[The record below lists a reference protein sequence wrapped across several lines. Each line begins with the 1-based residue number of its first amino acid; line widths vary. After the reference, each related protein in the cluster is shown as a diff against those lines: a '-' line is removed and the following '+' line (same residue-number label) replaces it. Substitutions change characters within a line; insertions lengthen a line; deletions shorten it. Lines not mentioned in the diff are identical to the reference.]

1 MKIELTEGKGLVRS
15 LKVTIPADAVSERLS
30 KHFTSLA
37 GRVKLDGFRPGQVP
51 LKVVRERF
59 GDEAR
64 AEVARALVQEYLP
77 QAIEKHKLRVA
88 GQPRVSAPGKEANDF
103 SVNDDKA
110 FTFNA
115 DVELLPEITP
125 KNYTG
130 IKLTKQ
136 VAEADDKVVETA
148 LERLKNQ
155 LKTFKTTTKAAKKGD
170 RVTVTGQGYTKQ
182 GPKGK
187 EKEEA
192 FEGGKL
198 ENFKVVL
205 GSGTLIPGFEDEL
218 VGAKTGEEVDVK
230 VTFPKEYHA
239 KQLAGQPAVFK
250 LKINEVEEGV
260 SEDLTDEAAKQFGME
275 SLDQLKT
282 VIQNGAVRDLGLAS
296 TQRLKRELLDSLDKA
311 NDFDVPGNM
320 VDNEIHALLNAQMQE
335 LQRRGLPPEAMGNP
349 QDVIKELKPL
359 AERRVRLGLL
369 MAEIAR
375 KEKIEVTNADIEQA
389 VQNQIMMAGPQ
400 ADQVR
405 HYFSHPQNRQMLA
418 GPVLEDKVSAWLLE
432 KAAIT
437 EKKVKADELLTEL
450 Q

>member
-1 MKIELTEGKGLVRS
+1 MKIELTEGKGLARS

-30 KHFTSLA
+30 KHFTTLA

-64 AEVARALVQEYLP
+64 GEVARALVQEYLP
-77 QAIEKHKLRVA
+77 QAIEKQKLRIA
-88 GQPRVSAPGKEANDF
+88 GQPRVSTPGKEADDF
-103 SVNDDKA
+103 TVTDDKA
-110 FTFNA
+110 FIFNA
-115 DVELLPEITP
+115 DVELLPEIEP
-125 KNYTG
+125 KNYKG
-130 IKLTKQ
+130 VKLTKQ
-136 VAEADDKVVETA
+136 VSEADDKMVETA

-155 LKTFKTTTKAAKKGD
+155 LKTFKTTAKAAKKGD

-182 GPKGK
+182 GK
-187 EKEEA
+187 KEEA

-230 VTFPKEYHA
+230 VTFPETYHA

-250 LKINEVEEGV
+250 LKVNEVEEGV
-260 SEDLTDEAAKQFGME
+260 TEDLNDEAAKKFGME

-282 VIQNGAVRDLGLAS
+282 VIQSGAVRDLALAS

-320 VDNEIHALLNAQMQE
+320 VDSEIHALLNAQMQE

-349 QDVIKELKPL
+349 QDVIKEIKPL

-400 ADQVR
+400 GEQVR

-432 KAAIT
+432 KATIT
-437 EKKVKADELLTEL
+437 EKKVKADDLLSEL